1 MVVDNFLDLV
11 KEGYQEDDAC
21 KTILDSHGTAI
32 LSLSEDGFIYKGK
45 RLYIPC
51 IDSLKKTLLAEY
63 HDAQCSGG
71 HRGIAATH
79 HKLIQH
85 YYWPHMYEDVVTY
98 VKECHTCQQSKS
110 VNQRPGGLL
119 QPLELPEQPLTDIS
133 LDFITHLPKTINGN
147 NGILVIVDRFSKYV
161 RLIPTTSDD
170 ESGIPA
176 AERTAELFF
185 RQWCSIY
192 GIPKSIVSDR
202 DPQFTS
208 NFWTYLF
215 QLYTTTLKFSSSYH
229 PETDG
234 QTERTNRTLEEVLRA
249 YVGEGQLD
257 WDDHLWHA
265 QVAINTARQESTGVS
280 PHTLLFGRPMRLP
293 VSLISDDS
301 SDAPAV
307 NEVVITQQERIEK
320 VRQHLLKAQE
330 KQKKYADKDRRDLSF
345 NVGDYV
351 WVSTRN
357 MKAQGDNSEKL
368 KSKYA
373 GPYKIL
379 RKINQVSY
387 ELQLPEEQRAHG
399 VHPVYHV
406 SKLRKFIPRL
416 ESFADDNGNE
426 LPPPPALIDDEGY
439 DQWEVEAVLNKKRV
453 GNNVKYLIKWKGY
466 SAYNNTWE
474 PVEHLMNARE
484 YIEEFEAAQAENK
497 RIVDELHARQ
507 RAKGKHR
514 GRIPTLRSTRT
525 RGGLPTA
532 SAYIHPLNVLL
543 QSLTIAD
550 IEE

>member
-1 MVVDNFLDLV
+1 
-11 KEGYQEDDAC
+11 
-21 KTILDSHGTAI
+21 
-32 LSLSEDGFIYKGK
+32 
-45 RLYIPC
+45 
-51 IDSLKKTLLAEY
+51 
-63 HDAQCSGG
+63 
-71 HRGIAATH
+71 
-79 HKLIQH
+79 
-85 YYWPHMYEDVVTY
+85 
-98 VKECHTCQQSKS
+98 
-110 VNQRPGGLL
+110 
-119 QPLELPEQPLTDIS
+119 
-133 LDFITHLPKTINGN
+133 
-147 NGILVIVDRFSKYV
+147 
-161 RLIPTTSDD
+161 
-170 ESGIPA
+170 
-176 AERTAELFF
+176 
-185 RQWCSIY
+185 
-192 GIPKSIVSDR
+192 
-202 DPQFTS
+202 
-208 NFWTYLF
+208 
-215 QLYTTTLKFSSSYH
+215 
-229 PETDG
+229 
-234 QTERTNRTLEEVLRA
+234 VLRA

-265 QVAINTARQESTGVS
+265 QVAINTARQESTGEA

-293 VSLISDDS
+293 VSLISDES

-307 NEVVITQQERIEK
+307 NEIVMTQQERIEK

-387 ELQLPEEQRAHG
+387 ELQLPEVQRAHG

-439 DQWEVEAVLNKKRV
+439 DQWEVDAVLNKKRV
-453 GNNVKYLIKWKGY
+453 GNKVKYLIKWKGY

-484 YIEEFEAAQAENK
+484 YIEEFEAAQAEKK
-497 RIVDELHARQ
+497 RIEDELHARQ
-507 RAKGKHR
+507 KAKGKHR
-514 GRIPTLRSTRT
+514 GRIPTRRSTRT
-525 RGGLPTA
+525 RGGLSTA

-543 QSLTIAD
+543 QSLTITD

>member
-1 MVVDNFLDLV
+1 
-11 KEGYQEDDAC
+11 
-21 KTILDSHGTAI
+21 
-32 LSLSEDGFIYKGK
+32 
-45 RLYIPC
+45 
-51 IDSLKKTLLAEY
+51 
-63 HDAQCSGG
+63 
-71 HRGIAATH
+71 
-79 HKLIQH
+79 
-85 YYWPHMYEDVVTY
+85 
-98 VKECHTCQQSKS
+98 
-110 VNQRPGGLL
+110 
-119 QPLELPEQPLTDIS
+119 
-133 LDFITHLPKTINGN
+133 
-147 NGILVIVDRFSKYV
+147 V

-185 RQWCSIY
+185 RHWCSIY

-208 NFWTYLF
+208 IFWTYLF

-249 YVGEGQLD
+249 YV
-257 WDDHLWHA
+257 
-265 QVAINTARQESTGVS
+265 
-280 PHTLLFGRPMRLP
+280 
-293 VSLISDDS
+293 
-301 SDAPAV
+301 
-307 NEVVITQQERIEK
+307 VIK
-320 VRQHLLKAQE
+320 C
-330 KQKKYADKDRRDLSF
+330 DLSF

-387 ELQLPEEQRAHG
+387 ELQLPEVQRAHG

-416 ESFADDNGNE
+416 ESFADDSGNE

-453 GNNVKYLIKWKGY
+453 GNKVKYLIKWKGY

-474 PVEHLMNARE
+474 PVEHLMNAKE
-484 YIEEFEAAQAENK
+484 YIEEFEAAQAEKK
-497 RIVDELHARQ
+497 RIEDELHASSELK
-507 RAKGKHR
+507 A
-514 GRIPTLRSTRT
+514 
-525 RGGLPTA
+525 
-532 SAYIHPLNVLL
+532 N
-543 QSLTIAD
+543 
-550 IEE
+550 IEEGYLPDVAHVHGVACPLPAHISIHLMYYYSHLVSLV